1 MSETTPG
8 LQCPNCGC
16 AYSRVSRTRGIVD
29 GIARRRRCADCNQPY
44 STHETKVEEKAVPTR
59 RTDHADHENCPSK
72 TGQ

>member
-29 GIARRRRCADCNQPY
+29 GIARRRRCTDCNQPY
-44 STHETKVEEKAVPTR
+44 STHETKVEEQAAPTR
-59 RTDHADHENCPSK
+59 RRGHASNEQDASEA
-72 TGQ
+72 GR